1 MNEQTKKLI
10 TNGGVVLAVL
20 VIGVFIGM
28 AIPAGKGGAN
38 TFQAGWDAAKKRLA
52 ESGYAF
58 PVAAEVTTLSGDVTE
73 VKNGSLTMKIRPL
86 EPLADPEL
94 DVRTVTFDANT
105 KFYRS
110 EPKDPAVYQK
120 EMEEYGRK
128 MQQLSGKAG
137 TPAPAAAAAAGTPPQ
152 PTVQK
157 EITAADIQ
165 KGNMVIVTA
174 GKNIKEEKTFVATAI
189 VAQTVV
195 SPASMAAPVTPR

>member
-10 TNGGVVLAVL
+10 TNGGIVLAVL
-20 VIGVFIGM
+20 IVGMFIGM
-28 AIPAGKGGAN
+28 NIPAGKGGEN
-38 TFQAGWDAAKKRLA
+38 TFQAGWDAAKKRLT

-58 PVAAEVTTLSGDVTE
+58 PLTAEVTTLNGEVTE
-73 VKNGSLTMKIRPL
+73 AKSGSLTMKIRPL

-110 EPKDPAVYQK
+110 EPKDPTVYQK

-137 TPAPAAAAAAGTPPQ
+137 APAPAAAGTPPQ
-152 PTVQK
+152 PVVQK
-157 EITAADIQ
+157 EITAADIRT
-165 KGNMVIVTA
+165 GDMVIVTA
-174 GKNIKEEKTFVATAI
+174 GKNVKEEKTFVATTI

-195 SPASMAAPVTPR
+195 SPAAMAAPVTPR